1 MSSKHWFNW
10 SAVVSFGSTAHNS
23 TEVPPGET
31 AMLPYL
37 PASHRFKTWN
47 TLAFSWLSNENN
59 NTLGQTLLLP
69 NAGWA
74 WVSCNPC
81 KILLCGMEVAG
92 TNEAPTAVTVSGLK
106 DQPEGFQQQVAA
118 LPYYLLYARSNMLI
132 LLSKG
137 SKSSP
142 LHATLKR
149 CWTTCFMCWPQKS
162 HFTDGLSV

>member
-1 MSSKHWFNW
+1 
-10 SAVVSFGSTAHNS
+10 
-23 TEVPPGET
+23 
-31 AMLPYL
+31 
-37 PASHRFKTWN
+37 
-47 TLAFSWLSNENN
+47 
-59 NTLGQTLLLP
+59 
-69 NAGWA
+69 
-74 WVSCNPC
+74 
-81 KILLCGMEVAG
+81 MEVAG

-149 CWTTCFMCWPQKS
+149 CWTTCFMC
-162 HFTDGLSV
+162 